1 MPLDRDCEMMVAG
14 SRKMNAAWDV
24 NTGDV
29 MNSEMKAE
37 RMEEIKKLE
46 GLLAYA
52 VQHNDEP
59 EVERISEEG
68 AWIVEGM

>member
-1 MPLDRDCEMMVAG
+1 MD
-14 SRKMNAAWDV
+14 
-24 NTGDV
+24 

-59 EVERISEEG
+59 EVERMRVKG
-68 AWIVEGM
+68 V